1 MRPYLEKNLHKTS
14 WWNGS
19 RWRPSVQT
27 QYHKKKKKKERKKER
42 KCRKSG
48 VIAYT
53 CNSSTQE
60 AEAG

>member
-1 MRPYLEKNLHKTS
+1 VEWLKVETLSSNPV
-14 WWNGS
+14 
-19 RWRPSVQT
+19 PQ
-27 QYHKKKKKKERKKER
+27 KKKKKERKKER